1 MKINNINLND
11 IYSVN
16 YENKLVK
23 LVYGRSKN
31 PIWINKDFK
40 LDENVASLAGL
51 MPDGSL
57 IKDLMRIYFHQEKDL
72 RKVYL
77 FKYLIL
83 ELFNPKNKIFIRNN
97 KGETFDV
104 YINSQTLARFFYHII
119 EIPKSDEQM
128 RIPKWIFN
136 SSKKIKIAYLK
147 QAFDMEGTILK
158 KLHEIRF
165 ISKDKDFA
173 LDIQKL
179 LSQLYIGST
188 VNERIGG
195 INRTLQYRLSIYR
208 KSNFIKFKDI
218 GFSIPF
224 NHNRFEQLK
233 IKYSI

>member
-83 ELFNPKNKIFIRNN
+83 ELFNPK
-97 KGETFDV
+97 
-104 YINSQTLARFFYHII
+104 
-119 EIPKSDEQM
+119 
-128 RIPKWIFN
+128 
-136 SSKKIKIAYLK
+136 
-147 QAFDMEGTILK
+147 
-158 KLHEIRF
+158 
-165 ISKDKDFA
+165 
-173 LDIQKL
+173 
-179 LSQLYIGST
+179 
-188 VNERIGG
+188 
-195 INRTLQYRLSIYR
+195 
-208 KSNFIKFKDI
+208 
-218 GFSIPF
+218 
-224 NHNRFEQLK
+224 
-233 IKYSI
+233 